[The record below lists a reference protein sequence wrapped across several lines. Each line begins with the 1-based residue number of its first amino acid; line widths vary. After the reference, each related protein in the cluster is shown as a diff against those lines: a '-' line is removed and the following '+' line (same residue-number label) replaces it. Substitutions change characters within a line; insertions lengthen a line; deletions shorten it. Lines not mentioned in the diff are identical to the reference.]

1 MTTTLVPARP
11 VMSAAAIAAATP
23 PDRNRYADALRLLAI
38 TMVVI
43 GHWLVAAVWSDHGG
57 LQAGSAL
64 SLVPGTQWLT
74 WLFQVMP
81 LFFFVGGFANAVAWR
96 RAEDAGAAAWI
107 RGRAARLLRPA
118 VALFAVWVP
127 LTAVVAASGVDA
139 QLLRLATQA
148 VIVPTWFLATYLVI
162 VALVPVT
169 ARLHRRFGLAVPVVL
184 VVLAVLVDAAHLAGV
199 PAIGFV
205 NYVLIWGAV
214 HQAGYLWADGRLPRS
229 VAGALALFAAGL
241 AALCALVFLA
251 GYPVSMV
258 GVDGA
263 ARTNTGPPTIALVAL
278 GAAQVGLVLALRKPA
293 ERLLARP
300 RVWASVVRAGALT
313 MTVYLWHM
321 TALVAGAALLVATG
335 VWSGVAPGG
344 AAWWASRPLWFAALA
359 AVLAGL
365 VPLVARWER
374 AGRPTAS
381 ASTLQAALG
390 VAATTAALSLL
401 VLRGLHD
408 PTWPAGIPLPPL
420 ALLLAGLAALGVV
433 ARPRTLGSDA
443 RPSGG

>member
-1 MTTTLVPARP
+1 M
-11 VMSAAAIAAATP
+11 
-23 PDRNRYADALRLLAI
+23 
-38 TMVVI
+38 
-43 GHWLVAAVWSDHGG
+43 
-57 LQAGSAL
+57 
-64 SLVPGTQWLT
+64 
-74 WLFQVMP
+74 
-81 LFFFVGGFANAVAWR
+81 
-96 RAEDAGAAAWI
+96 
-107 RGRAARLLRPA
+107 
-118 VALFAVWVP
+118 
-127 LTAVVAASGVDA
+127 DA

-205 NYVLIWGAV
+205 NYVLVWGAV

-335 VWSGVAPGG
+335 VWSGVSHRAARRGG
-344 AAWWASRPLWFAALA
+344 PRARCGSRPWPPSSRGSCPSSPAGSVPGVRPRRPPRCKPPSESPRPPLRCPSSSCAACTTR
-359 AVLAGL
+359 
-365 VPLVARWER
+365 P
-374 AGRPTAS
+374 GRPASPSRPWPSCSPGWPPS
-381 ASTLQAALG
+381 ASSHAPVHSG
-390 VAATTAALSLL
+390 ATP
-401 VLRGLHD
+401 D
-408 PTWPAGIPLPPL
+408 PVEDEPP
-420 ALLLAGLAALGVV
+420 
-433 ARPRTLGSDA
+433 R
-443 RPSGG
+443 